1 VSDEVCHR
9 CYWTVAGLGEET
21 IKRVLRNSG
30 LTEKEAEVYIFLARH
45 DVRKGTEIAS
55 LLRKDKAQVF
65 RILRRLQAKGFVEAT
80 LDFPTRFTIVPF
92 ENVIDS
98 IVKAK
103 QEEVAF
109 IKETK
114 KDLLDYLS
122 QKRQVTPLEKFVV
135 IKGNKRI
142 YSKISQIIKDTKQQ
156 LSVATTVTDLLRGDC
171 FGVLDVAFNHTLSSQ
186 IKFRFLTEISNQNIN
201 ALKALIER
209 VPETSFKFKVRNPD
223 LGLSLFPRMVTRDN
237 EEILFFTTPR
247 TDKTGKN
254 DVCLWTNCKTLVRT
268 FTVVFED
275 LWHNSIDLQTK
286 IAEIETE
293 KLTARTSIT
302 ANAKTNEKK
311 YEKILCAAEKEIIMM
326 TFTKNLVDFWHSTPP
341 LKEWAEQGVSVKI
354 MVPIT
359 IENFEVAKQLS
370 EFCEV
375 RHTTVD
381 QMGTTIIDGKHL
393 FQFKKPLTTK
403 EEQKLAS
410 PFKTQFYTDDLEYIN
425 KVKATLD
432 YLWRNA
438 RAPSAIMLAP
448 IIQPPPAG
456 ISSPSD
462 KAYTYG
468 PDRPNSPYR
477 KLAFPIERK
486 PGTVTEKEVL
496 DKIIN
501 GKKHI
506 VNNSGKDRAV
516 LYGKQALAVI
526 HPPDYLNLPEMII
539 QVFTFND
546 NSSFGAEN
554 WLRVFLQLETPMG
567 KAFKPVAHI
576 QDHTLSMNLATAV
589 AAGTPLAENL
599 QVFKEGEFQI
609 QAQGNVLFAGWT
621 RFISLLSGK
630 YTLPPCCL
638 LFDGYGEI
646 KPGVIRISSPN
657 GFEEKWEYNG
667 LEAFVT
673 FFHPSSKYSGPGTDG
688 RLSREIV
695 ITGYP
700 PAIKPDKHGGTD

>member
-1 VSDEVCHR
+1 LS
-9 CYWTVAGLGEET
+9 EET

-30 LTEKEAEVYIFLARH
+30 LTEKEAEVYVFLARH
-45 DVRKGTEIAS
+45 DVRKGTEIAR

-114 KDLLDYLS
+114 NDLLDYLS
-122 QKRQVTPLEKFVV
+122 KKRQSAPPLEKFVV

-142 YSKISQIIKDTKQQ
+142 YAKISQIIKDTKQQ
-156 LSVATTVTDLLRGDC
+156 LSLATTVSDLMRGDR
-171 FGVLDVAFNHTLSSQ
+171 FGVLDFVFNHPLRSQ
-186 IKFRFLTEISNQNIN
+186 IEFRVLTEFSKHQLN
-201 ALKALIER
+201 ASKALLDNASKSGFNLKA
-209 VPETSFKFKVRNPD
+209 RNPE
-223 LGLSLFPRMVTRDN
+223 LGLSLFPRMITRDN
-237 EEILFFTTPR
+237 EEILFFTTPI

-268 FTVVFED
+268 FTAVFDD

-286 IAEIETE
+286 ILEIETG
-293 KLTARTSIT
+293 KLEAHTNIPAD
-302 ANAKTNEKK
+302 AKTAEKE
-311 YEKILCAAEKEIIMM
+311 YEKILHAADKEIIMM
-326 TFTKNLVDFWHSTPP
+326 TFAKNLINFWQSTPQ

-370 EFCEV
+370 KFCEV
-375 RHTTVD
+375 RHVAVG
-381 QMGTTIIDGKHL
+381 QVGTTIVDGKHL
-393 FQFKKPLTTK
+393 FQFTTPSTAK
-403 EEQKLAS
+403 GRQKLAS
-410 PFKTQFYTDDLEYIN
+410 PFRAQFYTDDVEYIS
-425 KVKATLD
+425 KVKAMLGS
-432 YLWRNA
+432 LWRTA
-438 RAPSAIMLAP
+438 RAPSAIMLES
-448 IIQPPPAG
+448 IIQPPTAG
-456 ISSPSD
+456 SSSPSNE
-462 KAYTYG
+462 AYTYG
-468 PDRPNSPYR
+468 PDRPDSPYR
-477 KLAFPIERK
+477 RLVFPIDRK

-496 DKIIN
+496 AKMTN
-501 GKKHI
+501 AKKH
-506 VNNSGKDRAV
+506 VVTNPGEEKAV
-516 LYGKQALAVI
+516 LYGKQAIAVI
-526 HPPDYLNLPEMII
+526 HPPGYLNLPEMMI

-546 NSSFGAEN
+546 KSSFGVEN
-554 WLRVFLQLETPMG
+554 WLRVFLQLETPRG

-576 QDHTLSMNLATAV
+576 QDRPLGMNLATAV
-589 AAGTPLAENL
+589 AAGTPLAGNL
-599 QVFKEGEFQI
+599 QVFKKGEFQI
-609 QAQGNVLFAGWT
+609 QPQGNILFAGWT
-621 RFISLLSGK
+621 KSIPLLSGK

-638 LFDGYGEI
+638 LFEGCGEV
-646 KPGVIRISSPN
+646 KPGVISLCSSN

-688 RLSREIV
+688 RLARELV

-700 PAIKPDKHGGTD
+700 PALKPDKHGGTD